1 MSIIVQKYGGSS
13 VATIERMEN
22 VARRIISAKEA
33 GHKVVVVL
41 SARGD
46 TTDDLLKLANEAN
59 PNGSNRERD
68 MLLSVGEQISVA
80 MMAMILQRMGH
91 GAKSLTARQAGIM
104 STSEYSNARITNI
117 DTPRIIMELDAGN
130 IVLIAGFQGETAHG
144 DVATLGRGAS
154 DTTAVALAAVLNAK
168 RCEIYTDVE
177 GVYSADPR
185 IVPNALKLPEI
196 SYFEMLEMAASGAK
210 VLASRSVGLARK
222 YGVQIVVLSSMAEA
236 EGTVI
241 KEEAKVEG
249 IFVSGVVSNKNIA
262 RFSLSGVKDA
272 PGVWFKMFS
281 VMNKK
286 DIAID
291 FVYQRKLAD
300 GTKDIS
306 FTVET
311 ERLQD
316 TKSVLEENVHVL
328 NFLGYKV
335 NENVAKLS
343 VVSSGMATNPGIP
356 AMMCEA
362 LFDAGINIDSLST
375 SETRISAIID
385 KKDIDKGTQVVHD
398 KFFGVMP

>member
-1 MSIIVQKYGGSS
+1 MNIVVQKYGGSS
-13 VATIERMEN
+13 VADFGRMEN
-22 VARRIISAKEA
+22 VARRIVKAKDA

-41 SARGD
+41 SARGN
-46 TTDDLLKLANEAN
+46 TTNELLKLAQEAN
-59 PNGSNRERD
+59 PKGSNRERD

-80 MMAMILQRMGH
+80 LMAMVLQGMGH

-104 STSEYSNARITNI
+104 CTSEYGSARITNI
-117 DTPRIIMELDAGN
+117 DTQRIIMELDAGN
-130 IVLIAGFQGETAHG
+130 IVLITGFQGETPHG

-154 DTTAVALAAVLNAK
+154 DTTAVALTAALKARK
-168 RCEIYTDVE
+168 CEIYTDVE
-177 GVYSADPR
+177 GVYTADPR
-185 IVPNALKLPEI
+185 IVPNARKLPEV

-222 YGVQIVVLSSMAEA
+222 YGVQIEVLSSMADTD
-236 EGTVI
+236 GTTI
-241 KEEAKVEG
+241 KEDAQVEG

-281 VMNKK
+281 VMDKK
-286 DIAID
+286 DIAVD
-291 FVYQRKLAD
+291 FVYQRKLSD

-311 ERLQD
+311 ERLAD
-316 TKSVLEENVHVL
+316 TRIVLDENAHI
-328 NFLGYKV
+328 LGHTSCKI

-343 VVSSGMATNPGIP
+343 VISSGMATNPTIP

-362 LFDAGINIDSLST
+362 LFDAGINIDSLAT
-375 SETRISAIID
+375 SETRISVIVD
-385 KKDIDKGTQVVHD
+385 KKDIDKGAQVVHD
-398 KFFGVMP
+398 KFFGVMS